1 VAAMNPPPPEDNT
14 ARRELLLLLDGHSL
28 AYRAFFALPAENF
41 ATTTGQ
47 PTNAVYGFTA
57 MLINVLRDEQPS
69 HIAVAFDRSEPT
81 FRHEQY
87 VEYKANRKETPTD
100 FKGQLSL
107 IFEVLDAL
115 GVPRLSL
122 AGYEADDLIATLATQ
137 ASERGMDVLIVS
149 GDRDVLQLVNDHVTV
164 LMTRR
169 GISDMTRFTPAAVE
183 EKYGLTPVQY
193 PDYAALRGDP
203 SDNLPG
209 IPGVGEKT
217 AAKWVAEFGSL
228 QNLVDKVDQV
238 KGRAGDNLRENLGNV
253 MRNRQLTELTRNV
266 PLDVA
271 PADLVPVP
279 WSRDQI
285 HQLFDTLQFRVLRD
299 RLYTTLPNGIIGQLS
314 APPPASPEAGFDVA
328 MTKVGAGDM
337 AEWLASHARSGRIGI
352 AVNGTWGRG
361 TGDVTGLALA
371 KASGTAAAGV
381 DGGED
386 AEGGDRGTPEPSPA
400 AFIDPVTLT
409 PEDEKALADWLAD
422 DSAPKALHDA
432 KGPMHALAARGL
444 QLHGLTSDTALAA
457 YLALPGQRSFDLA
470 DLALRYTRREL
481 RGDAAASG
489 QLTLD
494 MAGETEAA
502 EALAQRALATAEL
515 ADALDADLA
524 RRGATKLLA
533 DVELPLVSVLAAME
547 RAGIAADVEHFADM
561 SSSLGAEVKAAE
573 QGAFAA
579 TGHEFNLGSPKQLQ
593 EVLFTELKL
602 PKTKRIK
609 TGYTTDSEA
618 LTGLLA
624 QTGHPVLEHLLR
636 HRDVAK
642 LKSIVDSLIPMAGQ
656 DGRIHTT
663 YNQMIAATGRLSS
676 TDPNLQN
683 IPIRTEEGRRIR
695 QGFIVGQDYECLLTA
710 DYSQIELRIMAHLS
724 GDEALAA
731 AFTSGHDFHAAT
743 AARVFGVVPEEVTGD
758 LRAKVKVMNYGLA
771 YGLSAY
777 GLSQGLRVTT
787 EEARELMGGYFEQ
800 FGGVRDYLR
809 QVVAQARRDGYTETI
824 LGRRRYLPDLTSDNR
839 QRREMAERMALN
851 APIQGSAADI
861 IKVAMLRVDE
871 DLRRSGL
878 RSRMLLQV
886 HDELLFEVAPGELG
900 PLRELVNGAMCGAFA
915 MTVPLEVS
923 MGTGRSWADAA
934 H

>member
-1 VAAMNPPPPEDNT
+1 VAAMNPAPSADDT

-41 ATTTGQ
+41 STTTGQ

-87 VEYKANRKETPTD
+87 VEYKANRRETPTD

-115 GVPRLSL
+115 GIPRLSV
-122 AGYEADDLIATLATQ
+122 AGYEADDVIATLATQ
-137 ASERGMDVLIVS
+137 AAAGGMKVLIVT
-149 GDRDVLQLVNDHVTV
+149 GDRDALQLVSDDVTV

-169 GISDMTRFTPAAVE
+169 GISDMTRFTPAAVN
-183 EKYGLTPVQY
+183 EKYGLTPAQY

-217 AAKWVAEFGSL
+217 AAKWVAEYGSL
-228 QNLVDKVDQV
+228 AALVDQVDQV

-253 MRNRQLTELTRNV
+253 LRNRQLTELTRSV
-266 PLDVA
+266 PLDA
-271 PADLVPVP
+271 GPKDLVPVP

-299 RLYTTLPNGIIGQLS
+299 RLYTTLPNGIIGQLTA
-314 APPPASPEAGFDVA
+314 APPTAAEAGFDVSLSRP
-328 MTKVGAGDM
+328 GPSQLAG
-337 AEWLASHARSGRIGI
+337 WLARHARSGRIGL
-352 AVNGTWGRG
+352 AVSGTWGRG
-361 TGDVTGLALA
+361 TGDVDGLALA
-371 KASGTAAAGV
+371 KATATGDEAGGDGSAGP
-381 DGGED
+381 DGGTV
-386 AEGGDRGTPEPSPA
+386 AASPA
-400 AFIDPVTLT
+400 AFIDPTSLT
-409 PEDEKALADWLAD
+409 PEDEQALADWLAD
-422 DSAPKALHDA
+422 ETAPKALHDA

-444 QLHGLTSDTALAA
+444 QLNGLTSDTALAA

-481 RGDAAASG
+481 RGEAAVSG

-494 MAGETEAA
+494 MAAETEAA

-515 ADALDADLA
+515 ADALDTDLA

-533 DVELPLVSVLAAME
+533 EVELPLVSVLAQME
-547 RAGIAADVEHFADM
+547 RAGIAADVEHFAEM
-561 SSSLGAEVKAAE
+561 SASLGGEVKAAE

-695 QGFIVGQDYECLLTA
+695 RGFVVGPGYECLLTA

-724 GDEALAA
+724 ADVALAA
-731 AFTSGHDFHAAT
+731 AFGSGHDFHAAT
-743 AARVFGVVPEEVTGD
+743 AARVFGLPPEEITGD
-758 LRAKVKVMNYGLA
+758 LRNRIKVMNYGLA

-777 GLSQGLRVTT
+777 GLSQGLRVSTD
-787 EEARELMGGYFEQ
+787 EARDLMDEYFQQ

-809 QVVAQARRDGYTETI
+809 AVVARARQDGYTETI
-824 LGRRRYLPDLTSDNR
+824 HGRRRYLPDLTSDNR

-871 DLRRSGL
+871 AIRRSGL

-886 HDELLFEVAPGELG
+886 HDELLFEVAPGELDD
-900 PLRELVNGAMCGAFA
+900 LRELVRAAMCGAFA
-915 MTVPLEVS
+915 GTVPLEVS